1 VANEGNSRGTCKSVI
16 KVTDKNIPD
25 SVFPPS
31 SLTSCA
37 LSFSK
42 DDINVNV
49 RPLAIFI
56 VL

>member
-1 VANEGNSRGTCKSVI
+1 MANEGNSRGTCKSVI